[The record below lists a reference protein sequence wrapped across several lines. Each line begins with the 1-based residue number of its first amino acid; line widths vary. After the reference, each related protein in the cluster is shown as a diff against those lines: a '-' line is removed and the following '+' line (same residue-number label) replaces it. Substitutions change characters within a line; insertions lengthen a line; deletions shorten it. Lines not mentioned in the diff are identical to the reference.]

1 MTEKMSKKTTGRAEI
16 LARLRAASAQD
27 RVNAKPYRPQLQGD
41 LKAEF
46 FSKAQAADAN
56 VHEIASIEAI
66 PTKLQSLFAEGD
78 NQTPL
83 HIAQASLARDL
94 AWECAPKLNLHDTP
108 PGGEALALSIADYG
122 IAETGTLAFLSG
134 AARPSSWHFLP
145 GIECVVLRTTLIV
158 PTLED
163 LFAQIADAGLPSTLN
178 LVTGPSRTAD
188 IEQTIERGAH
198 GPRALHIFMTGD

>member
-66 PTKLQSLFAEGD
+66 PTK
-78 NQTPL
+78 
-83 HIAQASLARDL
+83 I
-94 AWECAPKLNLHDTP
+94 
-108 PGGEALALSIADYG
+108 I
-122 IAETGTLAFLSG
+122 
-134 AARPSSWHFLP
+134 
-145 GIECVVLRTTLIV
+145 
-158 PTLED
+158 
-163 LFAQIADAGLPSTLN
+163 
-178 LVTGPSRTAD
+178 
-188 IEQTIERGAH
+188 
-198 GPRALHIFMTGD
+198 